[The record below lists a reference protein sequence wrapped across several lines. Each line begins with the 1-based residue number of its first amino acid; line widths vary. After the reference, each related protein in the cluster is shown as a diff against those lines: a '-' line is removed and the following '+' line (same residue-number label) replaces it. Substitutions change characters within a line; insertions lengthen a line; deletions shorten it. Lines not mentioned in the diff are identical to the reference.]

1 MEKLSNKPSKKDTIT
16 KSVGNMMTSAA
27 STELLAETCTLTT
40 CEPTRSHTEL
50 AMFVA
55 DNMCN
60 GQVGIVRHQ
69 THATRAAKHRLEL
82 RDCKM
87 IRDSAYYYISIS

>member
-1 MEKLSNKPSKKDTIT
+1 MKWKNYQINQVKKETSKD
-16 KSVGNMMTSAA
+16 SVGNLMKSAA
-27 STELLAETCTLTT
+27 STELLPETCTLTT
-40 CEPTRSHTEL
+40 CEPTRSYTEL
-50 AMFVA
+50 AIFVA

-60 GQVGIVRHQ
+60 GHVGIVRHQ

-87 IRDSAYYYISIS
+87 VRDGAY

>member
-1 MEKLSNKPSKKDTIT
+1 MEKLSNKQSQKETMMKF
-16 KSVGNMMTSAA
+16 VGNLMMSAA
-27 STELLAETCTLTT
+27 SMELLAKTCTLTT
-40 CEPTRSHTEL
+40 CEPTRSYTEL
-50 AMFVA
+50 AIFVA

-82 RDCKM
+82 RECKM
-87 IRDSAYYYISIS
+87 VRDGAY